1 MSISFRPLTP
11 SQEWSNDRWVGPSG
25 SSSSIPACTCP
36 KRSMRPSEKRPFTS
50 SEPLFWKDANSH
62 AASSLRSRRD

>member
-25 SSSSIPACTCP
+25 SSSSIPSLYLPEAVHEALREAAFHEQRASLLEGCQQPCRVVSP
-36 KRSMRPSEKRPFTS
+36 KPS
-50 SEPLFWKDANSH
+50 
-62 AASSLRSRRD
+62 